1 MSNKSGFITEGEFLS
16 YGDYIK
22 ESPNSFKKK
31 KIIPTSKEEKEREK
45 IVETENTDQDTQ
57 DTQNEDNN
65 NNNDDSIEEIQ
76 DKEADELFETMEKNF
91 YGKATSSV
99 QQRNSIEILQIS
111 RRKRPRHS
119 NF

>member
-1 MSNKSGFITEGEFLS
+1 MSNKPGFITDLVNEGEFLS
-16 YGDYIK
+16 YVDYIK

-45 IVETENTDQDTQ
+45 IVETENTDQDIQ

-76 DKEADELFETMEKNF
+76 DKEADELFETWEKKFLWKRNF
-91 YGKATSSV
+91 FCSTKEF
-99 QQRNSIEILQIS
+99 N
-111 RRKRPRHS
+111 
-119 NF
+119 